1 MQLATPTSPGPAR
14 GALPGGGDAVVR
26 ESPTLEGR
34 GAEMAAGVE
43 SSRRCG
49 RLLPAAPSRGG
60 VEARSLFFLRLH
72 CHPQRKTGFPAAVQL
87 IPTARRPAA
96 SAGEAR
102 PGLRP
107 SLAAGMGSC

>member
-60 VEARSLFFLRLH
+60 VEARSLFFSQAPLPSAKEDRIS
-72 CHPQRKTGFPAAVQL
+72 CCG
-87 IPTARRPAA
+87 PTDTDRP
-96 SAGEAR
+96 EAR
-102 PGLRP
+102 GFR
-107 SLAAGMGSC
+107 GRG